1 MRDSSLKVRL
11 LSDWWKYSLFSAY
24 FICIQRP
31 LAPLSV
37 IFYFSPHLTIEYES
51 DEEQYSSTETLNESE
66 LQDLIESE
74 AIALTE
80 DAIFLAKREI
90 YRELFNISDLSIS
103 QIAQSLVDET
113 ISEVLKDLYY
123 PDVHRGGQDSTDDGE
138 QEPSLVPFDYDVRA
152 HDPQRL
158 DSIQEESE
166 TSDNSINVRIISFR
180 PHLWS
185 GPPGFWLIFSIF
197 SQAIQTKTCQN
208 T

>member
-1 MRDSSLKVRL
+1 MGYCSQIESLNGENNFTSTIRNL
-11 LSDWWKYSLFSAY
+11 L
-24 FICIQRP
+24 
-31 LAPLSV
+31 
-37 IFYFSPHLTIEYES
+37 SPHLTIEYES

-166 TSDNSINVRIISFR
+166 TSDNSINVRIIFLSTFVVNFFG
-180 PHLWS
+180 L
-185 GPPGFWLIFSIF
+185 GL
-197 SQAIQTKTCQN
+197 KN
-208 T
+208 

>member
-1 MRDSSLKVRL
+1 M
-11 LSDWWKYSLFSAY
+11 
-24 FICIQRP
+24 
-31 LAPLSV
+31 
-37 IFYFSPHLTIEYES
+37 
-51 DEEQYSSTETLNESE
+51 
-66 LQDLIESE
+66 IESE

-113 ISEVLKDLYY
+113 ITEVLKDLYY

-166 TSDNSINVRIISFR
+166 TSDNSINVRR
-180 PHLWS
+180 
-185 GPPGFWLIFSIF
+185 
-197 SQAIQTKTCQN
+197 
-208 T
+208 

>member
-1 MRDSSLKVRL
+1 MRDSSLKVRT
-11 LSDWWKYSLFSAY
+11 SLIGWNIRSLTPKIY
-24 FICIQRP
+24 FNRS
-31 LAPLSV
+31 LAPLLV
-37 IFYFSPHLTIEYES
+37 IYYFSPHLTIEYES

-113 ISEVLKDLYY
+113 ITEVLKDLYY

-166 TSDNSINVRIISFR
+166 TSDNSINVRR
-180 PHLWS
+180 
-185 GPPGFWLIFSIF
+185 
-197 SQAIQTKTCQN
+197 
-208 T
+208 

>member
-1 MRDSSLKVRL
+1 MLSSTIIK
-11 LSDWWKYSLFSAY
+11 
-24 FICIQRP
+24 I
-31 LAPLSV
+31 
-37 IFYFSPHLTIEYES
+37 FSPHLTIEYES

-123 PDVHRGGQDSTDDGE
+123 PDVHRGGQDSTDDS
-138 QEPSLVPFDYDVRA
+138 EPSLVPFDYDVRA

-166 TSDNSINVRIISFR
+166 TSDNSINVRIICTFVVNFFG
-180 PHLWS
+180 L
-185 GPPGFWLIFSIF
+185 G
-197 SQAIQTKTCQN
+197 
-208 T
+208 